1 MTPSEKARVEA
12 FSDGVFAIAITLLI
26 LEIRLPHETYSSAQA
41 LTGSLGSLWPS
52 FLAYVASFATILV
65 TWINHHGLF
74 HMIHRVNRPL
84 LFANGFLLLVVT
96 FIPFPTA
103 VIAAHLTGDG
113 ASAAAVLY
121 CGTFIL
127 LSISFLILF
136 YTATPRRSE
145 TAAKQRHIERAY
157 WAGFTVYT
165 LSTLVAWFYPL
176 VGTAICSLLWLQ
188 WIWLDYGNAE

>member
-26 LEIRLPHETYSSAQA
+26 LEIRLPHEAYSSAEA
-41 LTGSLGSLWPS
+41 LTRSLGSLWPS
-52 FLAYVASFATILV
+52 FLAYVASFATILL

-74 HMIHRVNRPL
+74 RLIQRVNRPM

-103 VIAAHLTGDG
+103 VIATHLTGDG

-127 LSISFLILF
+127 LSITFLILF
-136 YTATPRRSE
+136 YTATARRGE
-145 TAAKQRHIERAY
+145 AAAKRKHIERAY
-157 WAGFTVYT
+157 WTGFTVYS
-165 LSTLVAWFYPL
+165 LATLVAWFYPL
-176 VGTAICSLLWLQ
+176 VGTAICGLLWLQ

>member
-1 MTPSEKARVEA
+1 MNQSEKARVEA

-26 LEIRLPHETYSSAQA
+26 LEIRLPHESYSSAQA
-41 LTGSLGSLWPS
+41 LTRSLGSLWPS

-74 HMIHRVNRPL
+74 RLIHRVNRPV

-127 LSISFLILF
+127 LNISFLVLF
-136 YTATPRRSE
+136 YTVTPRRDE
-145 TAAKQRHIERAY
+145 AAAKRRHIERAY
-157 WAGFTVYT
+157 WVGLAVYT
-165 LSTLVAWFYPL
+165 LATLTAWFYPL
-176 VGTAICSLLWLQ
+176 VGTMICGLLWLQ
-188 WIWLDYGNAE
+188 WIWLNYGNAE